1 MKSTIALPI
10 STLFMALNL
19 LSTPVKSADLLPYQ
33 NKDLSAQQRV
43 DDLITRMTLREKAGQ
58 MSQFVGL
65 EHIKESESKLTAEQ
79 LNSSDA
85 HGFYPGLRPADLL
98 EMIEKSEIGSF
109 LHVVNIK
116 EANELQKHAMKSR
129 LGIPLIIGI
138 DAIHGNALVS
148 GATVYP
154 SPISAASSFNLD
166 LVKKSSVETAKE
178 MRANG
183 SHWTF
188 TPNVDIVR
196 DPRWGRVGETFGEDP
211 FLVAKMGVATV
222 EGLQQ
227 TDFKGYDKVIANAK
241 HFVGGGDSINGLNI
255 APLDVSE
262 RTLRQDYFPPF
273 KEVIDAGVF
282 TIMAAHNE
290 VNGVPSHGNKFLL
303 NDVLRGEWDFPGF
316 VVSDWLDVDRLKT
329 LHKVVP
335 THKDAVHLTVDSG
348 MDMNMHGPQFAGP
361 IIELVNEGRLTEERI
376 DASVKPILLAKF
388 RLGLF
393 DNPYVDETLRDRVN
407 FNIEHQQT
415 ALAMARESIVLL
427 KNDNNV
433 LPLKNV
439 KNVFV
444 TGPNADAHTILGD
457 WSLPQP
463 EDKVTTVLEGLQQ
476 VSAKSIKLDYLDV
489 GKQVKVLTDEQISEA
504 AERAKSADV
513 SIVVVGENPLRFD
526 NEGKTSGENVARANL
541 DLYGKQLELIKAIHA
556 AGKPVI
562 VVLING
568 RPVSEPWL
576 VDNVDAIVE
585 AWEPGSFG
593 GQAVA
598 EILYGKVNPSAKMP
612 ISVPYSAGH
621 IQSIYNHK
629 PSTYFKRYVD
639 SPTKN
644 LYEFGFG
651 LSYSTFTYS
660 DLSIDKSSISKDGSA
675 TVTVKVTNTSNVAGD
690 EVVQLYINDNY
701 SQVTRPVKELKG
713 FERISL
719 AAKETKQVSFAI
731 TPELLAYYNLAMQ
744 YGVEAGDFTLMIGS
758 SSRDSD
764 LKTIQLNV
772 N

>member
-1 MKSTIALPI
+1 MKYKNALPL
-10 STLFMALNL
+10 TAALAS
-19 LSTPVKSADLLPYQ
+19 LSMLCMPVVAADLLPYQ
-33 NKDLSAQQRV
+33 DKNLSAEERV
-43 DDLITRMTLREKAGQ
+43 DDLISRMTLREKAGQ

-98 EMIEKSEIGSF
+98 AMVEKSEIGSF
-109 LHVVNIK
+109 LHVVNIE

-138 DAIHGNALVS
+138 DAIHGNALVR

-188 TPNVDIVR
+188 TPNVDVVR

-227 TDFKGYDKVIANAK
+227 TDFTGYDKVIANAK

-273 KEVIDAGVF
+273 KEVLDAGVF
-282 TIMAAHNE
+282 TVMAAHNE
-290 VNGVPSHGNKFLL
+290 VNGVPSHGSKFLL
-303 NDVLRGEWDFPGF
+303 TDVLRGEWDFPGF

-361 IIELVNEGRLTEERI
+361 IIELVEEGRLTEARI

-393 DNPYVDETLRDRVN
+393 DNPYVDETLRDKVN
-407 FNIEHQQT
+407 FNSEHQQT

-439 KNVFV
+439 KNIFV
-444 TGPNADAHTILGD
+444 TGPNADAHTTLGD
-457 WSLPQP
+457 WSLEQP
-463 EDKVTTVLEGLQQ
+463 EDNVTTILEGLQQ
-476 VSAKSIKLDYLDV
+476 VSGNKIKLDYLDV
-489 GKQVKVLTDEQISEA
+489 GKQVKVLSDEQITEA
-504 AERAKSADV
+504 AKRAKSADV

-526 NEGKTSGENVARANL
+526 NEGKTSGENVARAEL
-541 DLYGKQLELIKAIHA
+541 DLYGRQLELIKAVHA

-568 RPVSEPWL
+568 RPISEPWL
-576 VDNVDAIVE
+576 SENVDAIVE

-612 ISVPYSAGH
+612 ISVPYSVGH

-660 DLSIDKSSISKDGSA
+660 ELSLDKNSINKDGSA
-675 TVTVKVTNTSNVAGD
+675 TVTVKVTNTSDVAGD

-713 FERISL
+713 FKRVSL
-719 AAKETKQVSFAI
+719 GANESKKVSFTV
-731 TPELLAYYNLAMQ
+731 TPDLLAYYNLAMQ
-744 YGVEAGDFTLMIGS
+744 WGVESGDFTLMVGS

-772 N
+772 K

>member
-1 MKSTIALPI
+1 
-10 STLFMALNL
+10 
-19 LSTPVKSADLLPYQ
+19 
-33 NKDLSAQQRV
+33 
-43 DDLITRMTLREKAGQ
+43 
-58 MSQFVGL
+58 
-65 EHIKESESKLTAEQ
+65 
-79 LNSSDA
+79 
-85 HGFYPGLRPADLL
+85 
-98 EMIEKSEIGSF
+98 
-109 LHVVNIK
+109 
-116 EANELQKHAMKSR
+116 
-129 LGIPLIIGI
+129 
-138 DAIHGNALVS
+138 
-148 GATVYP
+148 
-154 SPISAASSFNLD
+154 
-166 LVKKSSVETAKE
+166 
-178 MRANG
+178 
-183 SHWTF
+183 
-188 TPNVDIVR
+188 
-196 DPRWGRVGETFGEDP
+196 
-211 FLVAKMGVATV
+211 AKMGVATV

-504 AERAKSADV
+504 AKRAKSADV

>member
-19 LSTPVKSADLLPYQ
+19 LSTPVNSAELLPYQ

-273 KEVIDAGVF
+273 KAVLDAGVF
-282 TIMAAHNE
+282 TVMAAHNE

-504 AERAKSADV
+504 AKRAKSADV

-713 FERISL
+713 FERVSL

-744 YGVEAGDFTLMIGS
+744 YGVEAGDFTLMVGS

-772 N
+772 K